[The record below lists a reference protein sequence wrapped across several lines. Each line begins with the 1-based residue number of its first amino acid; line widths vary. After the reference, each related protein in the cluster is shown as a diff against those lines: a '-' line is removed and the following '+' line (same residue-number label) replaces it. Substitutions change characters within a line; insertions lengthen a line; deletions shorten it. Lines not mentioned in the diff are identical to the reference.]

1 MKNPFNREIIQV
13 SFLVVATNVSE
24 AVEYL
29 RGRDERNQRARKTKN
44 R

>member
-1 MKNPFNREIIQV
+1 MKNPFNHEIIQM
-13 SFLVVATNVSE
+13 SFLIVAANVSE

-29 RGRDERNQRARKTKN
+29 RGRDERIQRARKTKD

>member
-24 AVEYL
+24 AVKYL